1 MNDIQTAPEAP
12 VSNGTPGPTA
22 IVPDVVFPDP
32 TLRLGYDPSGP
43 PDEVAAIHAY
53 IVEFDEL
60 LAHLAAHPDEHW
72 VAYRG
77 SQRVGFGADDLALHN
92 ECAAKFPDGR
102 FHVYGI
108 DPILRC
114 SPDEIVI

>member
-1 MNDIQTAPEAP
+1 MNSTHAPPEPLAP
-12 VSNGTPGPTA
+12 PAAPA
-22 IVPDVVFPDP
+22 ADPPAAVFPDP

-43 PDEVAAIHAY
+43 PDEVAAVHAY
-53 IVEFDEL
+53 ITEFDDL
-60 LAHLAAHPDEHW
+60 LAHLAAHPDEVW

-77 SQRVGFGADDLALHN
+77 SQRVGFSADHLALLN
-92 ECAAKFPDGR
+92 ECAVMFPDRR
-102 FHVYGI
+102 FCVYGI